1 MKNKLN
7 ITDGKLSMTFPTSS
21 LQLIYAKSNEII
33 AYFKGVNDKTVRV
46 TLDINELKTN
56 EDFNALEPSGL
67 SSWVFDELCEKYGE
81 MRVKKIEV
89 WNSSGSATNL

>member
-1 MKNKLN
+1 MKNKIN
-7 ITDGKLSMTFPTSS
+7 ITDGKLSMTFPIGS
-21 LQLIYAKSNEII
+21 LQVIYAKSNEII

-56 EDFNALEPSGL
+56 SDFNALEPSAL

-81 MRVKKIEV
+81 TKVKKIEV
-89 WNSSGSATNL
+89 WNGSGNATNL